1 MDPPKA
7 LLSVPLHSGQLR
19 GELPPIVA
27 FDPAFAANASDR
39 AVTLLAPLPI
49 LAAIA
54 VSHVVA
60 LILYVIVGPLAWV
73 GFAALMR
80 LSYIRMKRF
89 GHQRFSL
96 PDPPPRVN
104 ILIPAKDEGDGV
116 RACLERVLKQDYPN
130 YSVLAVDD
138 RSTDATG
145 GIMNDLAAAHP
156 DRLRALHVPQGGLP
170 AGWLGKCNALHT
182 AAAHADGEWLLFVD
196 SDVKIEPD
204 ALSTAVAR
212 AVERRYDALSLM
224 TRLETENF
232 WEKLILPLAAAS
244 VGVITRMSLT
254 NHDAHPNTAFANGQ
268 FFLIRRSAYE
278 EVGGHASVRDNI
290 TEDVALMRILKRAGK
305 RCRLYYG
312 RDFASTRMHT
322 TLGSMFSGW
331 ARIYSGV
338 TERHALPILGAMLF
352 AAISGLSAYVILA
365 ISLVAFASG
374 HGALSWLILALFHVA
389 IMTAMLMVIYY
400 LSGNPRRYALLFP
413 LGGAVMI
420 AIYAAAIRACQT
432 GRIAWR
438 GTSYTA
444 GSATSS
450 ASSSPPVA
458 SPGSSGSPASAAL
471 TAAAAGE
478 RESP

>member
-1 MDPPKA
+1 
-7 LLSVPLHSGQLR
+7 
-19 GELPPIVA
+19 
-27 FDPAFAANASDR
+27 
-39 AVTLLAPLPI
+39 VTLLAPLPI

-54 VSHVVA
+54 ASHVVA
-60 LILYVIVGPLAWV
+60 LIIYAIVGPLAWV
-73 GFAALMR
+73 GFAGLMR

-89 GHQRFSL
+89 ARQRFPL
-96 PDPPPRVN
+96 PASPPRVN
-104 ILIPAKDEGDGV
+104 ILIPAKDEGDGI
-116 RACLERVLKQDYPN
+116 RACLERALEQDYAN
-130 YSVLAVDD
+130 YSILAVDD

-145 GIMNDLAAAHP
+145 AIMNDLAAAHP
-156 DRLRALHVPQGGLP
+156 DRLRAFHVPQGGLP

-204 ALSTAVAR
+204 ALSTAIGR
-212 AVERRYDALSLM
+212 AVERKYDALSLM
-224 TRLETENF
+224 TRLETGNF

-322 TLGSMFSGW
+322 TLRSMFSGW
-331 ARIYSGV
+331 SRIYSGV
-338 TERHALPILGAMLF
+338 TERHPLPIVGAMLF
-352 AAISGLSAYVILA
+352 VAISGLCAYVMLA
-365 ISLVAFASG
+365 MSLVAFASG
-374 HGALSWLILALFHVA
+374 RGAIDWLILALFHVA
-389 IMTAMLMVIYY
+389 IMTAMLMIIYY

-444 GSATSS
+444 GSATSTAAAPPS
-450 ASSSPPVA
+450 APVA
-458 SPGSSGSPASAAL
+458 SSPAAL
-471 TAAAAGE
+471 PAAAGAAE
-478 RESP
+478 QESP